1 MSEKTSFVVISY
13 SGWHTA
19 SDALSALK
27 SLSKEGEIT
36 IRDAVAVFKDEDGK
50 IRLYE
55 GGGKT
60 LKKGAIAGGAAGLL
74 VGVLLLGW
82 PLVGLAIGAAA
93 AAATGGI
100 STLDKDVKKHLAEEL
115 QPYDS
120 ALCLL
125 VSEVNWPVVLEKMQS
140 QHFGGKVVSA
150 DLSEETAAA
159 FEQLAQD
166 DEVLAKMIGEM
177 SPQETRVDES
187 GGTED
192 QPKNTADQ

>member
-1 MSEKTSFVVISY
+1 MSDKTSFVVISY

-19 SDALSALK
+19 ADALSVLK
-27 SLSKEGEIT
+27 SLGKE
-36 IRDAVAVFKDEDGK
+36 EDGK

-60 LKKGAIAGGAAGLL
+60 LKKGALVGGAAGLM

-93 AAATGGI
+93 GAATGGI
-100 STLDKDVKKHLAEEL
+100 SNLDKDVKKHLAEEL

-125 VSEVNWPVVLEKMQS
+125 VSDANWPVVLEKMQS

-177 SPQETRVDES
+177 SPRETGIDES
-187 GGTED
+187 GRAED
-192 QPKNTADQ
+192 QNRSIADQ